1 MKVVGPATAIVA
13 ASLALA
19 ASASAA
25 LTPSAYQ
32 ARANAIC
39 QKALDDDATLARAGT
54 HTTAQQATYLT
65 GLVRVFNAEYTAL
78 SALQPPAS
86 LADAHRKALWADW
99 YWLRSLA
106 AVAKVPGTMYTPGNP
121 AWATY
126 YKLFAKKSKA
136 WAATGATACSD

>member
-1 MKVVGPATAIVA
+1 MRVVGVTALLVA
-13 ASLALA
+13 ASLAIAAA
-19 ASASAA
+19 ASGA
-25 LTPSAYQ
+25 LTPSAYRAQ
-32 ARANAIC
+32 ANAIC

-54 HTTAQQATYLT
+54 HTAAQQATYLT

-86 LADAHRKALWADW
+86 LVAAHRKALWADW

-121 AWATY
+121 AWTTY
-126 YKLFAKKSKA
+126 YKLYAKKSKA
-136 WAATGATACSD
+136 WAATGATACSY